1 MGRTLTELLTWE
13 YLDKMAQLS
22 HGKKNR
28 GNTSKVLRSP
38 SEPLIVLIEE
48 IRALSIRKGI
58 FCVCFIGTLLITGAK
73 EIKAETSHASWYG
86 PQHHGRMMAS
96 GFRFDMHTLVVAHRT
111 HRFGTLIRLTR
122 HTRDN
127 RELSVVVRVCDRGP
141 YVAGRTLDVSYAAAR
156 VLEFDRAGTALLR
169 VEILYSPRS
178 TEEVREARASCGTPL
193 FF

>member
-1 MGRTLTELLTWE
+1 M
-13 YLDKMAQLS
+13 
-22 HGKKNR
+22 
-28 GNTSKVLRSP
+28 
-38 SEPLIVLIEE
+38 
-48 IRALSIRKGI
+48 SIRKGI

-122 HTRDN
+122 HTREN

-193 FF
+193 FLPARKHIRVSYLKNPYLESVLLELPRNFATFIAKLSWH